1 MIKEASRALKVAR
14 TLKRFG
20 VYELIKK
27 QLPLSARV
35 LFATL
40 GSVDSHWQTQPRGA
54 RIKAA
59 LEDLGPIFIKF
70 GQLLSTRPDL
80 IPADIAEHL
89 RLLQDKVTPYPSD
102 LFLERVADSLDINL
116 SDAFAFVDREPLAS
130 ASVAQVHRAQ
140 LKDGKDVVI
149 KCLRPDLGSVI
160 QKDIR
165 LLRWLAAKAERF
177 LPESRRL
184 RPVEVVD
191 EYRLTI
197 ERELDL
203 RIEAA
208 NASQFRRN
216 AARNNILYLPEVY
229 WDYSTKDVMV
239 SEYIDGIPVTDVAQL
254 KAQGTNF
261 KLLAERGV
269 EIFFTQVFDENFFH
283 ADMHP
288 GNIFVSRVKPQDPTY
303 MAVDC
308 AIAGSLTREDQY
320 YLARNLLA
328 IFRRDYRQVAELH
341 IDSGWVPKHTRV
353 GDFELAIRSVCE
365 PIFEKP
371 LGEISFAKVLINLFQ
386 TAREFDMQVQP
397 QLVLLQ
403 KTMLNIEGLGRQLY
417 PELDLWKTAHP
428 YLERWLKNRF
438 YPKSLW
444 GELKRYGPDWMEKFP
459 QIPNLIFD
467 ALENSAK
474 PTTQT
479 PVVKK
484 SSVSTGVILGAA
496 VAGIILG
503 AIAEIT
509 IDEQWLMLGGAV
521 GIGWLLARIKN

>member
-1 MIKEASRALKVAR
+1 MIKEASRALRVAR
-14 TLKRFG
+14 TLKKFG
-20 VYELIKK
+20 VYELIKDK
-27 QLPLSARV
+27 LPLSARA
-35 LFATL
+35 LFAPL
-40 GSVDSHWQTQPRGA
+40 GSIDSHWQEQPRGA

-80 IPADIAEHL
+80 IPEDIAKHL
-89 RLLQDKVTPYPSD
+89 QLLQDKVTPYPSD
-102 LFLERVADSLDINL
+102 LFLERVATSLNADL
-116 SDAFAFVDREPLAS
+116 SDIFSFVDREPLAS

-140 LKDGKDVVI
+140 LKNGDDVVI

-160 QKDIR
+160 QQDIG
-165 LLRWLAAKAERF
+165 LLRWLANKAERF

-216 AARNNILYLPEVY
+216 AARNKILYLPEVHF
-229 WDYSTKDVMV
+229 DYSTKDVMV

-254 KAQGTNF
+254 KAQDTNF

-288 GNIFVSRVKPQDPTY
+288 GNIFVSRKNPQNPTY

-308 AIAGSLTREDQY
+308 AIAGSLTKEDQY

-386 TAREFDMQVQP
+386 TAREFEMQVQP

-417 PELDLWKTAHP
+417 PQLDLWQTAHP

-459 QIPNLIFD
+459 QIPNLIYN
-467 ALENSAK
+467 ALENSAN
-474 PTTQT
+474 TTNVGI
-479 PVVKK
+479 PAKK
-484 SSVSTGVILGAA
+484 ASSSASTLAIAA
-496 VAGIILG
+496 LAGIALA
-503 AIAEIT
+503 AISPIA
-509 IDEQWLMLGGAV
+509 IDEQWLLVGGALAF
-521 GIGWLLARIKN
+521 GWLLARITK